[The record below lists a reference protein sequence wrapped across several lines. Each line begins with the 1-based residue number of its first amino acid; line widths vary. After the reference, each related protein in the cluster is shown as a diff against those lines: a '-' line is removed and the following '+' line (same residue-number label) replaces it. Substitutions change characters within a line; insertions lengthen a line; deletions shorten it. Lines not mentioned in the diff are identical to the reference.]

1 MYYLTPSCSGGEFQD
16 CENAKMTF
24 SARRKSEIRMVNR
37 LPATETQKYEFLT
50 KIGIELQKELQ
61 KSGNSYLR
69 MPLTPAQTQYNLGI
83 FTTT

>member
-50 KIGIELQKELQ
+50 KIGI
-61 KSGNSYLR
+61 GNSYLR